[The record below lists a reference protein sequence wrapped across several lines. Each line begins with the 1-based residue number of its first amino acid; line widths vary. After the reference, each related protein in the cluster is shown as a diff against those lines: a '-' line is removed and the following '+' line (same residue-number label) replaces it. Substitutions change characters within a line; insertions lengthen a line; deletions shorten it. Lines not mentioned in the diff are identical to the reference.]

1 MAAQSR
7 RTRRNSSTLSR
18 KHQVVEQEV
27 SSDELNIG
35 VLYNV
40 TERIIIPRPVHSK
53 HSKTKLPDEFEII
66 SYIGE
71 CSQPFPK
78 FVRFKVPIGGGKTE
92 ERLVDKADIVHL
104 SKFDFPGLPD
114 EVIKRIHGFTKPAS
128 VNKNG
133 YVPIPKEGLRL
144 SPGDQVIFKDGGKSA
159 VTHVATVFPGG
170 YYKGR
175 EIHVT
180 KPKAKKGGTRKHKR
194 K

>member
-104 SKFDFPGLPD
+104 SKFDFPGLFPMPLTMLSKRQKYFWIQIILKLS
-114 EVIKRIHGFTKPAS
+114 EILFSKPNKLEMTLSRKRQRTLGKVFVEEMAKMKIKS
-128 VNKNG
+128 
-133 YVPIPKEGLRL
+133 
-144 SPGDQVIFKDGGKSA
+144 
-159 VTHVATVFPGG
+159 
-170 YYKGR
+170 
-175 EIHVT
+175 
-180 KPKAKKGGTRKHKR
+180 
-194 K
+194 